1 MNGGLTK
8 SQETSTPTCLARSSP
23 DMEQTGSHKTVFL
36 SEMSLTLPN
45 LIHSYNID
53 LFIWIPFLSPQTR
66 PFSVPRD
73 TGETTRQLSS
83 KSS

>member
-8 SQETSTPTCLARSSP
+8 SQEISTPTCLASSP
-23 DMEQTGSHKTVFL
+23 DTELTGLHKSVFL

-45 LIHSYNID
+45 LIHSYDIN
-53 LFIWIPFLSPQTR
+53 LFIRIPFLSPQTR